1 MTLLLSN
8 PSALEPANVILEAFA
23 NSGAWCTRS

>member
-1 MTLLLSN
+1 VTLLLSN

-23 NSGAWCTRS
+23 NGRAWRTRS